1 MISQLLTYCT
11 ELLVLTLAR
20 GSLYA
25 LIAVGFALV
34 FGAGRVLNL
43 FHGGFFLLGSYL
55 AFFYSGMALPLQ
67 DAPRMAMVT
76 LLAAATVGGIGFV
89 YFWAFLRRYVG
100 RQIQLMVVGVVANL
114 VTAQGFSAWYG
125 TQAAYVAP
133 IVPGT
138 IQVGSAQVLRQQ
150 ILIVCLAIVL
160 FPALGWLLRHTRM
173 GRAIQAVAQ
182 DARGARL
189 VGIRPEAVLG
199 TTVALAAM
207 LAGLAGALAAPVLVV
222 SPSLWTFALLK
233 SFTIVILGGIGSL
246 RGTLIASYALGAVE
260 VVGISLVGEAWAELI
275 AVVIAVVALALRP
288 RGVVNEQA

>member
-1 MISQLLTYCT
+1 VFSQLFDHVA

-43 FHGGFFLLGSYL
+43 FHGGFFLLGAYL
-55 AFFYSGMALPLQ
+55 AFFYSEMALPLPE
-67 DAPRMAMVT
+67 APRLVAVT
-76 LLAAATVGGIGFV
+76 LLSATTVGGIGFI
-89 YFWAFLRRYVG
+89 YFWAFLRRYMD
-100 RQIQLMVVGVVANL
+100 RQIHLMVVGVVANL
-114 VTAQGFSAWYG
+114 LTAQLFSAGYG

-138 IQVGSAQVLRQQ
+138 ITVGSAQVLRQQ
-150 ILIVCLAIVL
+150 ILIVIVAMLL
-160 FPALGWLLRHTRM
+160 FPVLGWLLRHTRT
-173 GRAIQAVAQ
+173 GSAIQAVAQ
-182 DARGARL
+182 DSRGARL
-189 VGIRPEAVLG
+189 VGIQPEAVLG
-199 TTVALAAM
+199 MTVALAAV

-222 SPSLWTFALLK
+222 SPNLWMFALLK

-246 RGTLIASYALGAVE
+246 TGTLIASYALGAVE

-275 AVVIAVVALALRP
+275 AVLLAVIVLAFRP
-288 RGVVNEQA
+288 RGVVNENA

>member
-1 MISQLLTYCT
+1 MSVQIFNFAA
-11 ELLVLTLAR
+11 ELLVITLAR

-43 FHGGFFLLGSYL
+43 FHGGFFLLGAYL
-55 AFFYSGMALPLQ
+55 AFFFSRVALPFEG
-67 DAPRMAMVT
+67 APRLVAVT
-76 LLAAATVGGIGFV
+76 LLSAASVGGIGFL
-89 YFWAFLRRYVG
+89 YFWVFLRRYVG

-114 VTAQGFSAWYG
+114 LIAQIFSAGYG

-138 IQVGSAQVLRQQ
+138 IRVGAAQVLRQE
-150 ILIVCLAIVL
+150 ILIVVVALAL
-160 FPALGWLLRHTRM
+160 FPVLGWLLRHTRT
-173 GRAIQAVAQ
+173 GSAIQAVAQ

-189 VGIRPEAVLG
+189 VGIRPEQVLG
-199 TTVALAAM
+199 TTVALAAV
-207 LAGLAGALAAPVLVV
+207 LAGLAGALAAPVRVV
-222 SPSLWTFALLK
+222 SPDLWTFALLK

-260 VVGISLVGEAWAELI
+260 VLGISLVGEAWAELI
-275 AVVIAVVALALRP
+275 AVVVAVIVLALRP
-288 RGVVNEQA
+288 RGVVSEHA